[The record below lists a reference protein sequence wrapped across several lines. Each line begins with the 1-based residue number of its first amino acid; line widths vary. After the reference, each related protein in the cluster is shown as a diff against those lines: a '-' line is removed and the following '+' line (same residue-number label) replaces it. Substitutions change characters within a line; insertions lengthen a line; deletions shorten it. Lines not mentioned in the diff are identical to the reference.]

1 MKPFRGRPL
10 EDVYRTGMKWF
21 EKAITVAL
29 TILMAVVVLLATIEL
44 GWIIIRDIVNM
55 TPESQR
61 ISELLGIFGLF
72 MLVLIGLE
80 LLETIRTYAATH
92 VLRAE
97 VVMTVAIIAIARKV
111 IILDV
116 KELSAITLLGI
127 AAIIIAL
134 AAGYYLV
141 RSKSP
146 DSDKQVDKGR
156 SEVS

>member
-1 MKPFRGRPL
+1 MHGIGRPRQYSR
-10 EDVYRTGMKWF
+10 DRWAPGIR
-21 EKAITVAL
+21 ATV
-29 TILMAVVVLLATIEL
+29 EL
-44 GWIIIRDIVNM
+44 GWIIVRDIV
-55 TPESQR
+55 TWPSETTR
-61 ISELLGIFGLF
+61 ISELLDIFGLF
-72 MLVLIGLE
+72 LLVLIGIE

-116 KELSAITLLGI
+116 GKLSAITLLGI

-141 RSKSP
+141 RRQSWERK
-146 DSDKQVDKGR
+146 KLQ
-156 SEVS
+156 